1 MKCDTITYSIKE
13 ISQQLGWRLEACGGW
28 TKFEKGVGNIGGG
41 GLHEIWGLGTLCQL
55 CKCQDIIKCQSMKHK
70 SYKYTQSGNEIQPV
84 ILKRKFVSKKL

>member
-28 TKFEKGVGNIGGG
+28 TK
-41 GLHEIWGLGTLCQL
+41 HERWGLGTLCQL
-55 CKCQDIIKCQSMKHK
+55 CKCQDVIKCQSMKHK
-70 SYKYTQSGNEIQPV
+70 SYFIAKLGKYTQSGNEIQPV